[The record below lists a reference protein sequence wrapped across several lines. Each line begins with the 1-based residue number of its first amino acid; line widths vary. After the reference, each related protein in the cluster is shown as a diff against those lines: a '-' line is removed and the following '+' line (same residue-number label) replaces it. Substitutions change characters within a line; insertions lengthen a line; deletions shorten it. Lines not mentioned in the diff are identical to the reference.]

1 MNKFFFTISL
11 AEDLWYIH
19 RVGVE
24 YKLNILKY
32 MADIFNILW
41 KTSLKVKWKINK
53 LIPHLVK

>member
-11 AEDLWYIH
+11 AADLWYIH

-41 KTSLKVKWKINK
+41 KTCLKVKMEN
-53 LIPHLVK
+53 